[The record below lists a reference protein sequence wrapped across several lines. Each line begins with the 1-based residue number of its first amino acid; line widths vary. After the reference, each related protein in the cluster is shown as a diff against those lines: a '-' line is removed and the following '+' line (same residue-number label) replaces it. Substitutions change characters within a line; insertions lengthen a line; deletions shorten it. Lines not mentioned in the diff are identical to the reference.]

1 MSLPLRTCIGCS
13 NRDTQ
18 RNMLRIVRSCGGD
31 GPTSQRILVDVRRDM
46 PGRGAWLH
54 PSVQCLQQA
63 VRRNAFARAFKT
75 VCGASQV
82 QAFAEQL
89 QQRLEA
95 EERTAGPM

>member
-1 MSLPLRTCIGCS
+1 MSLPLRTCIGCR

-31 GPTSQRILVDVRRDM
+31 GPTSQRILVDARRDM
-46 PGRGAWLH
+46 PGHGAWLH
-54 PSVQCLQQA
+54 PSVQC
-63 VRRNAFARAFKT
+63 RNAFARAFKT

>member
-1 MSLPLRTCIGCS
+1 MAALKIPAY
-13 NRDTQ
+13 
-18 RNMLRIVRSCGGD
+18 RIEYKCAFV
-31 GPTSQRILVDVRRDM
+31 I
-46 PGRGAWLH
+46 A
-54 PSVQCLQQA
+54 CLS
-63 VRRNAFARAFKT
+63 AFARAFKT